1 MRIGVWT
8 VLASA
13 IQAFANVETAR
24 GQEPIDFN
32 RDIRPILSENCF
44 YCHGPDASERK
55 GGPRGQSGLRLDTLE
70 GLRADL
76 GGHAAVVPGKPDESE
91 LIRRVVTTDEDDLM
105 PPKRSEKRVTPEQV
119 ALLRRWIAD
128 GAKFSNHWAY
138 DPPQRPELPEVSRQG
153 WVRNGVDR
161 FVLARLEKEGLTPQ
175 READRRSLARR
186 VALDLTGLPP
196 TPEEVRA
203 LENDTRSDAFERF
216 VDGLMSK
223 ETYGEHWA
231 RMWLDLARYADSA
244 GYADDPPRTIWPYR
258 DYVIRAFNRNLPFD
272 QFTIEQ
278 LAGDLLDN
286 PTEEQLKAT
295 AFHRNTMTNSEG
307 GTSDEEFRN
316 VAVVDRVNTTFAV
329 WMGTS
334 MACAQC
340 HTHKY
345 DPISQKEYFQLFAFL
360 NNTADAD
367 RPDEAPL
374 LEFDSEEVRAKK
386 AALNAE
392 IANLDSRFQSAHPDL
407 SEAARQWARI
417 FPTDLRWRTPRPV
430 GLSAKSGATLNVLDD
445 DSVLV
450 TPKGTN
456 VLSDTYTVELPF
468 DSATVIHGVRLEA
481 LIHES
486 LEGKGPGL
494 GGNFVVR
501 QVRAK
506 ILPVPNQAGATTRFL
521 RLEKA
526 RAGGLTLAEV
536 QAFSGGENVAIAGT
550 AIQSSTRSGAVANR
564 AVDGRTEAGEMAG
577 TSSLTL
583 EDAGAWWELDLGW
596 VRPIERIVL
605 WAAGES
611 GAGLEG
617 VRVVALDEQRKLV
630 WEKPSGRGTVSKRE
644 LAFDLTGPR
653 DVEFVNASADH
664 NDEKLDAA
672 LVATDSPQSIRYRKR
687 GEKGWSVSG
696 ATGRDHALFL
706 ATGQPVEI
714 PRGATLSVTI
724 SQQSGADRQ
733 TLGRF
738 RVGVTGE
745 SRAAEYVDTPPAI
758 RAALALPEVD
768 RDAKQR
774 EAVVEHFV
782 RDVAPGL
789 RNERER
795 YASVLRE
802 RDELKSLV
810 VPVLREL
817 QGKDRRVT
825 KIQLRGNF
833 LTTSDEVTEGVPAI
847 WPPLPAGAPMNRLTL
862 ARWLVSPE
870 NPLTARVVANRL
882 WEQVFGNGIVRTSEE
897 FGSQGEPPVNQALL
911 DWLAVELRDGGWDVK
926 RFLKLLVTSAAYRQS
941 SKVTPE
947 ALEKDPDNRWVSRGP
962 RFRLAAEMVRDQALA
977 AAGLLSGRMYGP
989 SVRPPRPNLD
999 LRAAF
1004 GGNLDWQPSPGE
1016 DRYRRGVYTEWRR
1029 TSPYPSMATFDA
1041 PSREVC
1047 TLRRS
1052 RSNTPLQALVT
1063 LNDPVF
1069 VEAAQGLARRMCEA
1083 GSSAEARLGRG
1094 FEAVLSREPSGAEVE
1109 ELKGM
1114 LAEVRTVFAADPKRA
1129 ELMAGE
1135 GKGASAAVMNPVEL
1149 ASWTVVANVLLNLDE
1164 TLMKR

>member
-1 MRIGVWT
+1 
-8 VLASA
+8 
-13 IQAFANVETAR
+13 
-24 GQEPIDFN
+24 
-32 RDIRPILSENCF
+32 
-44 YCHGPDASERK
+44 
-55 GGPRGQSGLRLDTLE
+55 
-70 GLRADL
+70 
-76 GGHAAVVPGKPDESE
+76 
-91 LIRRVVTTDEDDLM
+91 M
-105 PPKRSEKRVTPEQV
+105 PPPEVGKAVTPEEA
-119 ALLRRWIAD
+119 ALLRRWIEQ
-128 GAKFSNHWAY
+128 GAEFAEHWSYAT
-138 DPPQRPELPEVSRQG
+138 PTRPDLPEVSDES
-153 WVRNGVDR
+153 WPTNPIDR
-161 FVLARLEKEGLTPQ
+161 FVLARIDAEGLSPSP
-175 READRRSLARR
+175 EADRSALIRR
-186 VALDLTGLPP
+186 VSLDLTGLPP
-196 TPEEVRA
+196 TPEEV
-203 LENDTRSDAFERF
+203 DAFLADESADAYENL
-216 VDGLMSK
+216 VDRLMASQA
-223 ETYGEHWA
+223 YGEHQA
-231 RMWLDLARYADSA
+231 RLWLDLARYADSA
-244 GYADDPPRTIWPYR
+244 GYADDPTRTIWAYR
-258 DYVIRAFNRNLPFD
+258 DWVIDAFNENVPFD
-272 QFTIEQ
+272 RFTIDQ
-278 LAGDLLDN
+278 IAGDLL
-286 PTEEQLKAT
+286 PEPSERQLIAT

-360 NNTADAD
+360 NNTVDAD
-367 RPDEAPL
+367 RPDEAPV

-386 AALNAE
+386 ATLNAE
-392 IANLDSRFQSAHPDL
+392 IAALDSKFQSAHPDL
-407 SEAARQWARI
+407 RDAARQWAKM

-481 LIHES
+481 LVHES

-506 ILPVPNQAGATTRFL
+506 ILPVPNQAGPATRFL

-550 AIQSSTRSGAVANR
+550 AIQSSTREGAVASR
-564 AVDGRTEAGEMAG
+564 AVDGRTEAGDSAG
-577 TSSLTL
+577 TASLTL
-583 EDAGAWWELDLGW
+583 DDAGAWWELDLGW
-596 VRPIERIVL
+596 VRRIERILL
-605 WAAGES
+605 WAAGEN

-630 WEKPSGRGTVSKRE
+630 WEKPPGRGAVSKRE
-644 LAFDLTGPR
+644 LALDLTGPR
-653 DVEFVNASADH
+653 DVEFVNASADY
-664 NDEKLDAA
+664 NEEKLDAA

-687 GEKGWSVSG
+687 GERGWSVGG

-706 ATGQPVEI
+706 TTGQAVEI

-745 SRAAEYVDTPPAI
+745 SRAMEYVDTPSAI
-758 RAALALPEVD
+758 RAALALDEAV
-768 RDAKQR
+768 RDATQR

-789 RNERER
+789 RNERQR
-795 YASVLRE
+795 YASILRE
-802 RDELKSLV
+802 RDELKPLV

-817 QGKDRRVT
+817 QGKDRRAT

-870 NPLTARVVANRL
+870 NPLTARVVANRF
-882 WEQVFGNGIVRTSEE
+882 WEQIFGNGIVRTSEE

-947 ALEKDPDNRWVSRGP
+947 TLEKDPDNRWVSRGP

-1083 GSSAEARLGRG
+1083 GMSAEARLGRG

-1129 ELMAGE
+1129 ALMAGE
-1135 GKGASAAVMNPVEL
+1135 GKGTSTVAVDSVEL

>member
-1 MRIGVWT
+1 MVAGAA
-8 VLASA
+8 ASM
-13 IQAFANVETAR
+13 AR
-24 GQEPIDFN
+24 ADTSKVPESIDFN
-32 RDIRPILSENCF
+32 RDIRPILSQNCF
-44 YCHGPDASERK
+44 FCHGPDASERK
-55 GGPRGQSGLRLDTLE
+55 GGPRGKGGLRLDTAE
-70 GLRADL
+70 GLQADL
-76 GGHAAVVPGKPDESE
+76 GGQVAVVPGKPEASE
-91 LIRRVVTTDEDDLM
+91 LIRRVVTSDEDDLM
-105 PPKRSEKRVTPEQV
+105 PPKSSEKRLTSEQV
-119 ALLRRWIAD
+119 ELLRRWVAG
-128 GAKFSNHWAY
+128 GARFSNHWAY
-138 DPPQRPELPEVSRQG
+138 DRPQRPALPEVALQG
-153 WVRNGVDR
+153 WARNGLDR
-161 FVLARLEKEGLTPQ
+161 FVLARLEEEGLPPQ
-175 READRRSLARR
+175 RQADRRVLARR
-186 VALDLTGLPP
+186 AALDLTGLPP
-196 TPEEVRA
+196 TPEEVGG
-203 LENDTRSDAFERF
+203 LVDDSRSDAFERF
-216 VDGLMSK
+216 VDGLLAKDS
-223 ETYGEHWA
+223 YGEHWA

-278 LAGDLLDN
+278 LAGDLLEN

-360 NNTADAD
+360 NNTVDAD
-367 RPDEAPL
+367 RPDEAPV
-374 LEFDSEEVRAKK
+374 LEFDSDEVREKRAK
-386 AALNAE
+386 LGAE
-392 IANLDSRFQSAHPDL
+392 IAALDARFQAAHPDL
-407 SEAARQWARI
+407 GEAARQWARM

-430 GLSAKSGATLNVLDD
+430 GLTAKSGATFRVLDD

-456 VLSDTYTVELPF
+456 ILSDTYTVELPF
-468 DSATVIHGVRLEA
+468 DSATVITGVRLEA
-481 LIHES
+481 LVHES

-506 ILPVPNQAGATTRFL
+506 ILPVPNQAGPMTRFV
-521 RLEKA
+521 RIEKST
-526 RAGGLTLAEV
+526 AGGLNLAEV

-550 AIQSSTRSGAVANR
+550 AIQSSTRGPAVATR
-564 AVDGRTEAGEMAG
+564 AVDGRTDAGEAAG
-577 TSSLTL
+577 TASSTL
-583 EDAGAWWELDLGW
+583 DDAASWWELDLGW
-596 VRPIERIVL
+596 VRPIERLVI
-605 WAAGES
+605 WGAGEGGS
-611 GAGLEG
+611 GLEG
-617 VRVVALDEQRKLV
+617 LRVLALDEQRKLA
-630 WEKPSGRGTVSKRE
+630 WEKPASRGGPSKRDQ
-644 LAFDLTGPR
+644 AMDLTGPR
-653 DVEFVNASADH
+653 DVDFVNASADY
-664 NDEKLDAA
+664 NEERFDAA
-672 LVATDSPQSIRYRKR
+672 LVATDAPKSIRYRKR
-687 GEKGWSVSG
+687 GEKGWSVGGS
-696 ATGRDHALFL
+696 TGRDHALFL
-706 ATGQPVEI
+706 ATGPAVEI
-714 PRGATLSVTI
+714 PRGATLSVSI
-724 SQQSGADRQ
+724 SQQSGTDRQ

-745 SRAAEYVDTPPAI
+745 GGAVEYVDTPPAI
-758 RAALALPEVD
+758 RSALALDEAI

-774 EAVVEHFV
+774 EAVAEHFV
-782 RDVAPGL
+782 RDVAPVLGT
-789 RNERER
+789 ERER
-795 YASVLRE
+795 YAAVLRE
-802 RDELKSLV
+802 RDELKPLI

-817 QGKDRRVT
+817 QGKERRTT

-833 LTTSDEVTEGVPAI
+833 LTTSDEVTEGVPSV

-862 ARWLVSPE
+862 ARWLMSDQ
-870 NPLTARVVANRL
+870 NPLTARVVANRF
-882 WEQVFGNGIVRTSEE
+882 WEQIFGHGIVRTSEE
-897 FGSQGEPPVNQALL
+897 FGSQGEPPVNQPLL
-911 DWLAVELRDGGWDVK
+911 DWLACELRDGGWDVK

-941 SKVTPE
+941 SRVHPD

-962 RFRLAAEMVRDQALA
+962 RFRLGAEMVRDQALA
-977 AAGLLSGRMYGP
+977 AAGLLSARMYGP

-1004 GGNLDWQPSPGE
+1004 GGNLDWQTSPGE

-1047 TLRRS
+1047 TLRRG

-1069 VEAAQGLARRMCEA
+1069 VEAAQNLARRMCEA
-1083 GSSAEARLGRG
+1083 GTSAEARLGRG

-1129 ELMAGE
+1129 ASMAGE
-1135 GKGASAAVMNPVEL
+1135 RTGATAVGADPVEL